1 MRKFKFDPGRGW
13 KPGEEIILPA
23 NLTPLPLPFNW
34 HWQQNPHV
42 NQVLDPVTGETRLVN
57 VSKLVRLQVE
67 YLPHYME
74 TIPQKAH
81 QEPPDDEE
89 LLEIIAKLEELY
101 HERPIWTRRAL
112 INRVNHTLTEA
123 TLHLI
128 RLALPY
134 VGYRFKDGPFRD
146 AIIKFGLDPRK
157 DPKYRMYQTIY
168 FQLAERDVKDPGA
181 PWNGMRQSTTSKK
194 LKKPNDK
201 LSHFFNGRDVAIDGK
216 IWQMCDVTDPLLA
229 RLIKEAPIR
238 ETFEQ
243 KNDGWFCNGTLAKIR
258 AIMKVKIVAL
268 HTEKEI
274 KDEDFKKA
282 LEMPDIIP
290 ERQQKQIWIP
300 VPDIKLTKEEM
311 EKLRADGKDFTVMSG
326 MVKKKRA
333 YVGRLRRSRRNLDDA
348 PEWSPGLRGLPGL
361 QQKKASNVA
370 TEKQKSGSAGAES
383 ADESRRPSTVESID
397 PRLLADQ
404 VEGVNLGADGDVD
417 MGEYDGYDDD
427 EMGDSDMYSDLSQG
441 SDWDENSEMEGFS
454 RAYGDRDH
462 SHDDEGREGEGERHI
477 GASDAESI
485 NMVQYQDQDSPS
497 QLAQSIEGPDKN

>member
-1 MRKFKFDPGRGW
+1 
-13 KPGEEIILPA
+13 
-23 NLTPLPLPFNW
+23 
-34 HWQQNPHV
+34 
-42 NQVLDPVTGETRLVN
+42 
-57 VSKLVRLQVE
+57 
-67 YLPHYME
+67 
-74 TIPQKAH
+74 
-81 QEPPDDEE
+81 
-89 LLEIIAKLEELY
+89 
-101 HERPIWTRRAL
+101 
-112 INRVNHTLTEA
+112 
-123 TLHLI
+123 
-128 RLALPY
+128 
-134 VGYRFKDGPFRD
+134 
-146 AIIKFGLDPRK
+146 
-157 DPKYRMYQTIY
+157 
-168 FQLAERDVKDPGA
+168 
-181 PWNGMRQSTTSKK
+181 
-194 LKKPNDK
+194 
-201 LSHFFNGRDVAIDGK
+201 
-216 IWQMCDVTDPLLA
+216 
-229 RLIKEAPIR
+229 
-238 ETFEQ
+238 
-243 KNDGWFCNGTLAKIR
+243 
-258 AIMKVKIVAL
+258 
-268 HTEKEI
+268 
-274 KDEDFKKA
+274 
-282 LEMPDIIP
+282 
-290 ERQQKQIWIP
+290 
-300 VPDIKLTKEEM
+300 
-311 EKLRADGKDFTVMSG
+311 MSG

-404 VEGVNLGADGDVD
+404 VGGVNLGADGDVD